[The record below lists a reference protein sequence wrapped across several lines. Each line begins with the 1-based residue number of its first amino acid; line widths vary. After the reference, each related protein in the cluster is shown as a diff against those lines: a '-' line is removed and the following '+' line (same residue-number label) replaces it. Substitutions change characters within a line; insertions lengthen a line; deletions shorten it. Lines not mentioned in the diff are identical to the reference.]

1 MKFKY
6 LFVPLLAIIAC
17 GTLQAQTADSTPTTT
32 PGQEEN
38 HDGWGHRGGW
48 GHHRHGAWMWRKL
61 NLSDDQKAHIKS
73 IRQSQKGQFRPALAA
88 LLTAKMQLNKDI
100 ADPNKQA
107 AIPGDATALATAEV
121 NVATLRNTQLNQ
133 IKAVLTQDQQTTLD
147 NFKQKQAERT
157 QNMINKLNQP
167 ES

>member
-1 MKFKY
+1 MKFKH

-17 GTLQAQTADSTPTTT
+17 GTLRAQTADTTPSTT

-48 GHHRHGAWMWRKL
+48 GHHRPGAWLWRKL
-61 NLSDDQKAHIKS
+61 NLSDAQKAQIKS

-88 LLTAKMQLNKDI
+88 LLTAKMQLHKDI
-100 ADPNKQA
+100 ADNNQG
-107 AIPGDATALATAEV
+107 AIPGDTTALATAEAKI
-121 NVATLRNTQLNQ
+121 ATLRGTTFNQ
-133 IKAVLTQDQQTTLD
+133 IKTVLSPDQLTTLND
-147 NFKQKQAERT
+147 FKQKQEARIQER
-157 QNMINKLNQP
+157 INKLNQP

>member
-61 NLSDDQKAHIKS
+61 NLSDAQKAQIKS

-100 ADPNKQA
+100 ADNPS
-107 AIPGDATALATAEV
+107 AITTDTTALATAEAK
-121 NVATLRNTQLNQ
+121 VATLRSTQLNQ

>member
-17 GTLQAQTADSTPTTT
+17 GTLQAQTADSTPSTT

-61 NLSDDQKAHIKS
+61 NLSDAQKAQIKS

-100 ADPNKQA
+100 ADNPS
-107 AIPGDATALATAEV
+107 AITTDTTALATAEAK
-121 NVATLRNTQLNQ
+121 VATLRSTQLNQ

>member
-61 NLSDDQKAHIKS
+61 NLSDAQKAQIKS

-100 ADPNKQA
+100 SDNPS
-107 AIPGDATALATAEV
+107 AITTDTTALATAEAK
-121 NVATLRNTQLNQ
+121 VATLRSTQLNQ